1 MLRTI
6 RAVGVVTFGLLA
18 LMAGGCASL
27 PPGADY
33 PRISSA
39 ALEHPN
45 LTPLGRRFDEAARGH
60 GGDSAFR
67 LVSDGVDGFLVR
79 AQMIDMATRTVDL
92 EYFIFRQDETGKLLA
107 DALLR
112 AADRG
117 VRIRLLLDDADKR
130 TGDAQIA
137 ALSAHPNIH
146 IRIFNPFAYRGNAAL
161 VRDLEF
167 AFSASRLDYRMHNKL
182 MVVDGAIALLG
193 GRNIG
198 DQYFQVS
205 SHSQYVD
212 DDIFAAGPIVRKISR
227 SFDAYWNSP
236 LAIPVTALAGKA
248 ASDGALNAYRAKLE
262 QHRRELKSDGTPYV
276 NRIASGQPLAGM
288 LSGTVPLVW
297 AHAEF
302 LYDSPDKKD
311 VEAGDRSGR
320 LMHNAVMS
328 AMRAVRA
335 ELLVVT
341 PFFIPGSEGM
351 KLLSSL
357 RRRGVTVRVL
367 TNSLESTPEPIA
379 QSGYMHYRIPLL
391 EAGVE
396 LCEVRAHPGNVPGS
410 DDSDHVSPDGYALH
424 AKIYVFDRKELFIG
438 STNFDERSRRLNT
451 EIGLFIDSPMLAQQA
466 AARFEAMT
474 SLQDSYHLSLRKH
487 AADGL
492 PQLSWRTREKG
503 RIVEFDVEPTDSL
516 SRELKVELLS
526 LLPLDGEL

>member
-1 MLRTI
+1 
-6 RAVGVVTFGLLA
+6 
-18 LMAGGCASL
+18 
-27 PPGADY
+27 
-33 PRISSA
+33 
-39 ALEHPN
+39 
-45 LTPLGRRFDEAARGH
+45 
-60 GGDSAFR
+60 
-67 LVSDGVDGFLVR
+67 
-79 AQMIDMATRTVDL
+79 MIDAATRTVDL

-117 VRIRLLLDDADKR
+117 VRIRLLLDDADTR
-130 TGDAQIA
+130 TGDAQIV

-146 IRIFNPFAYRGNAAL
+146 IRIFNPFAYRGHAAAL
-161 VRDLEF
+161 RNFEF
-167 AFSASRLDYRMHNKL
+167 LVSASRLDYRMHNKL

-212 DDIFAAGPIVRKISR
+212 DDVFAAGPIVRKISG

-236 LAIPVTALAGKA
+236 LAIPVAALAGKA

-262 QHRRELKSDGTPYV
+262 RHRRELKSDGTAYV
-276 NRIASGQPLAGM
+276 RRIATDQPLAGM

-297 AHAEF
+297 AQAEF
-302 LYDSPDKKD
+302 VYDSPDKKE
-311 VEAGDRSGR
+311 VEAGDRTGR
-320 LMHNAVMS
+320 LMHNAVMN
-328 AMRAVRA
+328 AMRAVRS

-341 PFFIPGSEGM
+341 PFFIPGSKGM
-351 KLLSSL
+351 QLLSSL

-396 LCEVRAHPGNVPGS
+396 LYEVRAHPGNVPGS
-410 DDSDHVSPDGYALH
+410 DEHARESEGDLTPGSYALH
-424 AKIYVFDRKELFIG
+424 AKLYVFDRRKLFIG

-451 EIGLFIDSPMLAQQA
+451 EIGLFIDSPILAQQV

-474 SLQDSYHLSLRKH
+474 SLQDSYHLSLRKQ
-487 AADGL
+487 APDAL
-492 PQLSWRTREKG
+492 PQLSWRTRENG
-503 RIVEFDVEPTDSL
+503 RIVDYDVEPTDSL